1 MSDLCARLNV
11 NPFQIYP
18 LFTELPPFIPLKPL
32 LDNINTQFLN
42 ILEIFATG
50 HLINKQQLIVLSEK
64 KVLSG
69 DLKTI
74 SNVTIINVK

>member
-18 LFTELPPFIPLKPL
+18 LFTELPPIIPLKPL